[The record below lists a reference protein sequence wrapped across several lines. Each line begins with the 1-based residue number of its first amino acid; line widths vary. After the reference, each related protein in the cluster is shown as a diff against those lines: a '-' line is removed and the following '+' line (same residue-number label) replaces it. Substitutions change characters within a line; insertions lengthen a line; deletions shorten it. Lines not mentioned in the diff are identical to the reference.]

1 MPEIIER
8 SRPAAPTRRI
18 RQEAEIRMSRG
29 ILVNGIPFR
38 ADELSTQRVGELLGS
53 FKDGLVGS
61 EGVTFRTASG
71 VNFTMTLQSQA
82 QAIYDAQRRHR
93 SACLAVSATLQ
104 VTPPSD
110 PEANYHWPT
119 PESIT
124 L

>member
-8 SRPAAPTRRI
+8 VRPAAPSRRI
-18 RQEAEIRMSRG
+18 RQEAETRMARG

-53 FKDGLVGS
+53 FKDGLIGGG
-61 EGVTFRTASG
+61 GVMFRTASG

-93 SACLAVSATLQ
+93 AACLAASASLQ
-104 VTPPSD
+104 AAPPSD
-110 PEANYHWPT
+110 PEADSHWPT